1 MRKSMNTFLL
11 GLTLS
16 SVASF
21 SVAQDDNN
29 SGDGVLMFTPS
40 ESDKV
45 VMEQRQEAMSRYIW
59 QEKNLE
65 PIRAELRELEREK
78 TYRREREQRMGIPP
92 KIIID
97 QRVVQ
102 EEQIRAR
109 NTPLREA
116 ACQIKTISYSN
127 SNPEAIRLPIASR
140 SPAHL
145 IFQDSTGQ
153 VWPLDGHTQGDSEA
167 FSSEILEQQP
177 HIYEVAVQ
185 KPYAMATNNLL
196 LQGYPQPIVVRLVG
210 DEEDNVCV
218 LNVRLNMPGPNA
230 NTNPTM
236 LSDAGYGGGEDEI
249 MFRLAVNDIPNGA
262 EEVELT
268 GLQDAGRAWI
278 INGRLYVRSKFWMES
293 PPRAQIQD
301 VSGIYV
307 YRIEDP
313 SQATAY
319 LRTPNGESV
328 RVTIGS

>member
-102 EEQIRAR
+102 EEQIRGFTLWSNLQLLKA
-109 NTPLREA
+109 
-116 ACQIKTISYSN
+116 IS
-127 SNPEAIRLPIASR
+127 
-140 SPAHL
+140 
-145 IFQDSTGQ
+145 
-153 VWPLDGHTQGDSEA
+153 
-167 FSSEILEQQP
+167 
-177 HIYEVAVQ
+177 
-185 KPYAMATNNLL
+185 K
-196 LQGYPQPIVVRLVG
+196 
-210 DEEDNVCV
+210 
-218 LNVRLNMPGPNA
+218 
-230 NTNPTM
+230 
-236 LSDAGYGGGEDEI
+236 
-249 MFRLAVNDIPNGA
+249 
-262 EEVELT
+262 
-268 GLQDAGRAWI
+268 
-278 INGRLYVRSKFWMES
+278 
-293 PPRAQIQD
+293 
-301 VSGIYV
+301 
-307 YRIEDP
+307 
-313 SQATAY
+313 
-319 LRTPNGESV
+319 
-328 RVTIGS
+328 